1 MNYAILLSGG
11 TGTRI
16 GGDIPKQYMKIG
28 EEMMIFYSLR
38 TLIASEHIDKIVI
51 VADDAWKD
59 DIINGVAGAPKIAGI
74 AKPGENRQG
83 SIINGLKM
91 IESLNGD
98 DSDGANKGSNQNVD
112 TVFVHDAARP
122 LLSEDLIGR
131 CFNALPGH
139 DGVMPVL
146 PMKDTVYYCEST
158 GKAGVGKITEL
169 MDRDRLFAG
178 QAPELFVFDKY
189 LEANRALSKQQLSQI
204 RGSSEPAILAGMDI
218 VTIPGDEKNFK
229 VTTKEDLKRF
239 SDMIES

>member
-11 TGTRI
+11 TGTRV

-38 TLIASEHIDKIVI
+38 TLIASCHIDKIVI
-51 VADDAWKD
+51 VADDAWREQ
-59 DIINGVAGAPKIAGI
+59 IINGVAGAPKIVGI
-74 AKPGENRQG
+74 AKPGSNRQG

-91 IESLNGD
+91 IESLD
-98 DSDGANKGSNQNVD
+98 DSGTAD

-239 SDMIES
+239 SDMIESKK